1 MLPNSYTCTQFF
13 LWPNFVD
20 CHLVSTNFML
30 FNILGT
36 KEILKNQQYF
46 NVKRVKPS
54 FSYISVTP
62 FSYSYEI

>member
-1 MLPNSYTCTQFF
+1 
-13 LWPNFVD
+13 
-20 CHLVSTNFML
+20 ML

-62 FSYSYEI
+62 FSYSYEIWKKACLKLDFFFAYANTSSFSAG